1 MIKNILF
8 DFGGVFVRLN
18 REEAVRRFQ
27 ALGVHDADELLDPY
41 QQQGL
46 FLKLEE
52 GQYGKAEF
60 TVTLNRTYGLDLSEG
75 EVGHALMGFLEEV
88 QQYKFRYIRE
98 ELPKELRLLG
108 ISNINPFIWEYARS
122 GEMIDGGYSVDDFFE
137 KVYPSYEYGLCKP
150 DKSFFDLIVKESDI
164 RPEETLF
171 IDDGPGNTA
180 VARELGF
187 VTYCPENGED
197 WRPILDKMLK

>member
-18 REEAVRRFQ
+18 REESVRRFET
-27 ALGVHDADELLDPY
+27 LGVHDADELLDPY

-52 GQYGKAEF
+52 GKYDKVEF
-60 TVTLNRTYGLDLSEG
+60 TEALNRAYDLALSE
-75 EVGHALMGFLEEV
+75 EQVGWALMGFLAEV

-98 ELPKELRLLG
+98 ELPKGLRLLG

-122 GEMIDGGYSVDDFFE
+122 GGHPDGRDACL
-137 KVYPSYEYGLCKP
+137 YPGCARP
-150 DKSFFDLIVKESDI
+150 DRVCQRRCTPHRVGQE
-164 RPEETLF
+164 
-171 IDDGPGNTA
+171 A
-180 VARELGF
+180 
-187 VTYCPENGED
+187 C
-197 WRPILDKMLK
+197 

>member
-18 REEAVRRFQ
+18 REEAVRRFE

-52 GQYGKAEF
+52 GQYGKSEF
-60 TVTLNRTYGLDLSEG
+60 TATLNRTYALALSEA

-98 ELPKELRLLG
+98 ELPKEVRLLG

-122 GEMIDGGYSVDDFFE
+122 GDMIDGGYSVDDLFE
-137 KVYPSYEYGLCKP
+137 RVYPSYEYGVCKP
-150 DKSFFDLIVKESDI
+150 DRRFFDLIVKKSDI

-171 IDDGPGNTA
+171 IDDGPSNTA
-180 VARELGF
+180 VARKLGF

>member
-18 REEAVRRFQ
+18 REESVRRFET
-27 ALGVHDADELLDPY
+27 LGVHDADGLLDPY

-52 GQYGKAEF
+52 GQYDKAEF
-60 TVTLNRTYGLDLSEG
+60 TEALNGAYSLALSE
-75 EVGHALMGFLEEV
+75 EQVGWALMGFLAEV
-88 QQYKFRYIRE
+88 QQYKFHYIRE
-98 ELPKELRLLG
+98 DLPKELRLLG

-137 KVYPSYEYGLCKP
+137 KVYPSYEFGVCKP
-150 DKSFFDLIVKESDI
+150 DRRFFDLIVKESGI

-171 IDDGPGNTA
+171 IDDGPANTE
-180 VARELGF
+180 VARKLGF
-187 VTYCPENGED
+187 VTFCPENGED
-197 WRPILDKMLK
+197 WRPILDKMLG